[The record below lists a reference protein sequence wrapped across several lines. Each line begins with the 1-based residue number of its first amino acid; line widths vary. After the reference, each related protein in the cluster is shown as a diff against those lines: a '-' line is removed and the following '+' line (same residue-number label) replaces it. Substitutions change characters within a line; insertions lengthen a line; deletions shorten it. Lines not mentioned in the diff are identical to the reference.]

1 VGGGQG
7 AVENVVTPSA
17 DFWRG
22 RRVLLTGHTGFKGA
36 WLTLWLTRL
45 GAKVHGLSLAPRAP
59 RDLWVAADLGRFGST
74 RIGDVRDPAVV
85 RAAFDEARPQVVIH
99 MAAQSLVQAGYDDP
113 VGTFATNVMG
123 TVNVLEAARRSDGL
137 EAFVN
142 ITSDKAYE
150 NREQIWAYREDE
162 PMGGADPYSASK
174 GCAELVASAWRRS
187 FFSGDG
193 PRLASARAGNVIG
206 GGDWAVDRLV
216 PDCVRAFAAGRE
228 VLIRNPLATRP
239 WQHVLEPL
247 SGYLVLAQSLVEK
260 GAVAAEGWNFGPDDA
275 DAWTVGQVAE
285 RLVAL
290 WGEDARWARDPA
302 GWPHEAMLL
311 RVDAAKARS
320 RLGWRP
326 RLSAAEALKWSID
339 WYRAEAGGADVAAYT
354 QAQIEAYEA
363 LS

>member
-1 VGGGQG
+1 MVS
-7 AVENVVTPSA
+7 PSA

-45 GAKVHGLSLAPRAP
+45 GAIVHGLSLAPAP
-59 RDLWVAADLGRFGST
+59 RDLWAAAELGRFGST
-74 RIGDVRDPAVV
+74 RIGDVRDPAAV
-85 RAAFDEARPQVVIH
+85 RAAFDEAQPQVVIH
-99 MAAQSLVQAGYDDP
+99 MAAQSLVQASYDDP

-123 TVNVLEAARRSDGL
+123 TVNLLEAARQADGL

-150 NREQIWAYREDE
+150 NREQLWAYREDE

-187 FFSGDG
+187 FLKAGG
-193 PRLASARAGNVIG
+193 PHLASARAGNVIG
-206 GGDWAVDRLV
+206 GGDWAADRLV

-247 SGYLVLAQSLVEK
+247 SGYLVLAQALVEK
-260 GAVAAEGWNFGPDDA
+260 GAEVAEGWNFGPADA
-275 DAWTVGQVAE
+275 DAWTVAQVAD
-285 RLVAL
+285 RLAGL
-290 WGEDARWARDPA
+290 WGADARWTQDPA

-311 RVDAAKARS
+311 RVDATKART

-326 RLSAAEALKWSID
+326 RLSAAQALDWSVD
-339 WYRAEAGGADVAAYT
+339 WYRAEASGADVAALT

-363 LS
+363 LN

>member
-1 VGGGQG
+1 MGQRPG
-7 AVENVVTPSA
+7 AVEDVVTPSP

-45 GAKVHGLSLAPRAP
+45 GAQVHGLSLAPQTP
-59 RDLWVAADLGRFGST
+59 RDLWAAARLERFGTT
-74 RIGDVRDPAVV
+74 RLGDIRDPAVV
-85 RAAFDEARPQVVIH
+85 QAAFDEARPQVVIH
-99 MAAQSLVQAGYDDP
+99 MAAQALVQAGYEDP

-123 TVNVLEAARRSDGL
+123 TVNLLEAARRAEGL

-174 GCAELVASAWRRS
+174 GCAELVASSWRRS
-187 FFSGDG
+187 FLKQGG
-193 PRLASARAGNVIG
+193 PWLASARAGNVIG
-206 GGDWAVDRLV
+206 GGDWAADRLV
-216 PDCVRAFAAGRE
+216 PDCVRAFADGRE

-247 SGYLVLAQSLVEK
+247 SGYLVLAQALVEQ
-260 GAVAAEGWNFGPDDA
+260 GQTAAEGWNFGPADA
-275 DAWTVGQVAE
+275 DAWTVAQVAD
-285 RLVAL
+285 RLAAL
-290 WGEDARWARDPA
+290 WGGEARWAQDPA

-311 RVDAAKARS
+311 RVDATKART

-326 RLSAAEALKWSID
+326 RLTAAQALQWSVD
-339 WYRAEAGGADVAAYT
+339 WYRAEASGADVAT
-354 QAQIEAYEA
+354 LTEGQIEAYEA
-363 LS
+363 LA

>member
-1 VGGGQG
+1 MGGGQG
-7 AVENVVTPSA
+7 ALENVVTPSA

-45 GAKVHGLSLAPRAP
+45 GATVHGLSLAPRTP
-59 RDLWVAADLGRFGST
+59 RDLWAAADLGRFGST
-74 RIGDVRDPAVV
+74 RIGDVRDPAAV

-193 PRLASARAGNVIG
+193 PSLASARAGNVIG
-206 GGDWAVDRLV
+206 GGDWAADRLV
-216 PDCVRAFAAGRE
+216 PDCVRAFAVGRE

-247 SGYLVLAQSLVEK
+247 SGYLVLAQALVEK
-260 GAVAAEGWNFGPDDA
+260 GAVAAEGWNFGPADA
-275 DAWTVGQVAE
+275 DAWTVGQVAD

-302 GWPHEAMLL
+302 GWPHEALLL

-339 WYRAEAGGADVAAYT
+339 WYRAEADGADVAAYT